1 VLSVSATATSSASQM
16 LAPEDMHLKVLFEDE
31 HLIAV
36 LKPAGVIVQPM
47 ASAPKGTLLH
57 GIMVSN
63 LNMLQLHTTICMCVC
78 VSSVTA
84 VYVRACLLLS
94 DTTLLYYY
102 HCHTCHIEM

>member
-1 VLSVSATATSSASQM
+1 M

-63 LNMLQLHTTICMCVC
+63 LANYSL
-78 VSSVTA
+78 
-84 VYVRACLLLS
+84 
-94 DTTLLYYY
+94 
-102 HCHTCHIEM
+102 